1 MKHVVLLG
9 GSGYVGKTFQEVL
22 SNRNIS
28 FRNFSRAD
36 LNYYNPAKLKEALQ
50 AEAPDCLINAAGYTG
65 KPNVDACEDDKAN
78 CLMGNAVLP
87 GIIREVCESLKLP
100 WGHVSSGCIYT
111 GNRPD
116 GTGFIEDDT
125 PNFDFRHNNCSF
137 YSGTKAL
144 GEETLKGAE
153 DCYIWRLRIPFDER
167 NNPRNYLTK
176 LLTYEWLLDAENSVS
191 QRFEFIDAC
200 LKCFEKG
207 IPSGVYNVTNP
218 GAISAREITEIM
230 KTHSL
235 VKKELKFF
243 ESEEAF
249 MSKVVRAPRSNC
261 IMSSE
266 KLSCHDIQLTE
277 VHEAVDRACK
287 NWIE

>member
-9 GSGYVGKTFQEVL
+9 GSGYVGQTFQEVL
-22 SNRNIS
+22 TQRNVS
-28 FRNFSRAD
+28 YRNFSRAELD
-36 LNYYNPAKLKEALQ
+36 YYDPAKLKAALQ
-50 AEAPDCLINAAGYTG
+50 SEKPDCLINAAGYTG

-78 CLMGNAVLP
+78 CLLGNAVLP
-87 GIIREVCESLKLP
+87 GIIREVCESLQLP

-116 GTGFIEDDT
+116 GSGFKEHDT

-144 GEETLKGAE
+144 GEEVLADAE
-153 DCYIWRLRIPFDER
+153 NCFIWRLRIPFDER
-167 NNPRNYLTK
+167 YSPRNYLTK
-176 LLTYEWLLDAENSVS
+176 LLTYEWLLDAENSIS
-191 QRFEFIDAC
+191 QRFEFIRAC
-200 LKCFEKG
+200 LDCFVKE
-207 IPSGVYNVTNP
+207 IPFGVYNVTNP

-230 KTHSL
+230 KKHNM

-249 MSKVVRAPRSNC
+249 MSEVVRAPRSNC

-266 KLSCHDIQLTE
+266 KLLNAGIEMTE
-277 VHEAVDRACK
+277 VHEAVDLACK
-287 NWIE
+287 NWVT